1 MFFFS
6 GLTND
11 IDIDDNFIQHYD
23 DFEAKDYLIVDD
35 PIAPKYR
42 KKSKIS
48 SNSNFDTEENSS
60 KGKWK
65 QESRNVRKSKVKE
78 IDYEICRTAVYKILG
93 NPVDLINFPCDDD
106 LGTFIIFEK
115 KNLNCI

>member
-1 MFFFS
+1 MKIISNLFMNFYLFS

-42 KKSKIS
+42 KKSKI
-48 SNSNFDTEENSS
+48 
-60 KGKWK
+60 K
-65 QESRNVRKSKVKE
+65 R
-78 IDYEICRTAVYKILG
+78 
-93 NPVDLINFPCDDD
+93 
-106 LGTFIIFEK
+106 
-115 KNLNCI
+115 